1 MTSERRDPPTLRP
14 GDLLERRY
22 EIEAQVGAG
31 GMGRVFRARDVVT
44 KGTVAIKLMDPEWEG
59 DPTKVAFFT
68 QEGCLAARIRD
79 RHLIPAL
86 HFGVDE
92 GRRFIVYDYLPG
104 VTTLAGLV
112 AEHGR
117 LAWQRVCEIAV
128 QMLYG
133 LDALHQAGVVHG
145 DISLNNCLWREREG
159 PRDEVFLIDLGCA
172 WTRPPC
178 APVTGGPNAPPDQ
191 PGTLGFIA
199 PELLDDADA
208 DHRSDLWSVGSIM
221 YVMLLCR
228 EIDTGEEDGG
238 EPLVVLSPASYLPS
252 IPKSVSDVVMRALEG
267 VERRY
272 QTAMAMAQA
281 IHAAVAGVTPRR
293 PRVSLWAGAGGV
305 ALGGVF
311 GVVAAWAS
319 LGAAPAASSAP
330 LPQAGVVDVGVVT
343 TETTTDPGQGVG
355 SIPLAEA
362 TDERRSSGS
371 REPSDMV
378 APGVTTE
385 TTTDPGQG
393 SSRPAVAPS
402 DSGRSVAPTGEDTG
416 PAQQSK
422 PSDPSQPVA
431 SRRRPAVSPTRPTLT
446 WADVERAVQTKAAQ
460 LRPCSP
466 ERYMV
471 LGLQVDGGRARLES
485 LDASPVELP
494 RDKCVLDVVHGLRLR
509 KGGPLRG
516 VIGVKLPAVSGAPSR

>member
-1 MTSERRDPPTLRP
+1 MTTERRGPPTLRP

-44 KGTVAIKLMDPEWEG
+44 KGTVAIKLMDPEWEA

-104 VTTLAGLV
+104 VATLAALV
-112 AEHGR
+112 AQHGR
-117 LAWQRVCEIAV
+117 IPWRRVCDIAV

-145 DISLNNCLWREREG
+145 DVSLNNCLWREREG

-172 WTRPPC
+172 WIRPPC
-178 APVTGGPNAPPDQ
+178 PPVTGGPTAPPDQ

-199 PELLDDADA
+199 PELLDDEDA

-221 YVMLLCR
+221 YVMLLFR
-228 EIDTGEEDGG
+228 EIDTGEGEGD
-238 EPLVVLSPASYLPS
+238 EPLVVLSPATYLPS
-252 IPKSVSDVVMRALEG
+252 IPKAVSDVVMRALAG
-267 VERRY
+267 VEQRY
-272 QTAMAMAQA
+272 STAMAMAQA
-281 IHAAVAGVTPRR
+281 IHAAVAGTTPRR
-293 PRVSLWAGAGGV
+293 PRVTLWASAGGM
-305 ALGGVF
+305 ALGAVF
-311 GVVAAWAS
+311 GVFAAWAS

-330 LPQAGVVDVGVVT
+330 LTESEVVAVEGLTTATMDPDQRAG
-343 TETTTDPGQGVG
+343 DPSVIRGP
-355 SIPLAEA
+355 SPLAEA
-362 TDERRSSGS
+362 TDERRATASREPLDSSGS
-371 REPSDMV
+371 VTPADLEMGPAPPSGPSESREPV
-378 APGVTTE
+378 AP
-385 TTTDPGQG
+385 
-393 SSRPAVAPS
+393 
-402 DSGRSVAPTGEDTG
+402 
-416 PAQQSK
+416 
-422 PSDPSQPVA
+422 
-431 SRRRPAVSPTRPTLT
+431 RRRSAVSPTRLPLT
-446 WADVERAVQTKAAQ
+446 WADVERAVQAKAAE

-471 LGLQVDGGRARLES
+471 LGLQVDRGRARLES
-485 LDASPVELP
+485 LDASPIKLP
-494 RDKCVLDVVHGLRLR
+494 RDKCVLDVVRGLKLR
-509 KGGPLRG
+509 RGGPLTG
-516 VIGVKLPAVSGAPSR
+516 VVGVKLSAASGVASASRAKSSQTPG

>member
-1 MTSERRDPPTLRP
+1 MTSERRDQPTLRP

-44 KGTVAIKLMDPEWEG
+44 KGTVAIKLMDPDWEA

-86 HFGVDE
+86 YFGVDE
-92 GRRFIVYDYLPG
+92 GRRFIVYDYFPG
-104 VTTLAGLV
+104 VTTLAAMI

-117 LAWQRVCEIAV
+117 IPWRRVCDIAL

-145 DISLNNCLWREREG
+145 DVSLNNCLWREREG

-178 APVTGGPNAPPDQ
+178 PPVTGGPDAPPEQ

-199 PELLDDADA
+199 PELLDDEDA

-221 YVMLLCR
+221 YVLLLCR
-228 EIDTGEEDGG
+228 EIDRGEGDGD

-252 IPKSVSDVVMRALEG
+252 IPRAVSDVVMRALAG
-267 VERRY
+267 VEQRY
-272 QTAMAMAQA
+272 PTAMAMAQA
-281 IHAAVAGVTPRR
+281 IRTAVADATPRK

-305 ALGGVF
+305 ALGGMF
-311 GVVAAWAS
+311 GVLAAWAS

-330 LPQAGVVDVGVVT
+330 LVDSAVVGVDGVT
-343 TETTTDPGQGVG
+343 AETTPGQGAG
-355 SIPLAEA
+355 SSPPVEA
-362 TDERRSSGS
+362 IDERRPVSS
-371 REPSDMV
+371 REPSDSGGPV
-378 APGVTTE
+378 RA
-385 TTTDPGQG
+385 
-393 SSRPAVAPS
+393 S
-402 DSGRSVAPTGEDTG
+402 DSGGSVALTGEDLG
-416 PAQQSK
+416 PVQQSK
-422 PSDPSQPVA
+422 PSDPSETVA
-431 SRRRPAVSPTRPTLT
+431 ARRGPAVSPARATLT
-446 WADVERAVQTKAAQ
+446 WADVERAVHVKAAE

-471 LGLQVDGGRARLES
+471 LGLMVDNGRARLES

-494 RDKCVLDVVHGLRLR
+494 RDKCVLDVVRGLRFR
-509 KGGPLRG
+509 KGGPLKG
-516 VIGVKLPAVSGAPSR
+516 VVGVKLPTVTGAASR